1 MASSKVELA
10 HDYAADERSEPASR
24 WAAVFSLAMG
34 VFGLVT
40 AEFLPA
46 SLLTP
51 MADALQISEGQAGQ
65 AVTVT
70 AGVALFSGLL
80 VPSLTQRLDRRLILL
95 VFSALLIASDVLVA
109 MAPNLSVLLVAR
121 VLLGVALGGFW
132 ALAAALAMRL
142 VREDHI
148 PRALSMIFTGVPVA
162 TVAAA
167 AAGSYLGGVL
177 GWRNVFFIAA
187 AVGAAALI
195 VQAATL
201 PALKLERPTPLH
213 MLFRVLARPGI
224 GAGVL
229 AIMLVFCGHF
239 VFFTYVRPFLE
250 TVSGAGIN
258 RVSTTLLA
266 FGLANLAGTLAAG
279 ALLTRSLRFA
289 LLLMPAVMAL
299 LALLL
304 VVLGGASAALDTL
317 LISIWGVAFGAVP
330 VGWSTWITQA
340 VPDEAESAGG
350 LMGAAVQLA
359 IALGAALGGVL
370 FDARGIPAAF
380 TAAAVILASA
390 AFLIAIR
397 VRTRVSAS
405 QA

>member
-1 MASSKVELA
+1 MARCDVEPTIDRA
-10 HDYAADERSEPASR
+10 PEDYAEPASH
-24 WAAVFSLAMG
+24 WSAVFSLTMG

-80 VPSLTQRLDRRLILL
+80 VPSLTQRLDRRVILL
-95 VFSALLIASDVLVA
+95 VFSTLLIISDVLVGL
-109 MAPNLSVLLVAR
+109 APNLAVLLVAR

-142 VREDHI
+142 VREAHI
-148 PRALSMIFTGVPVA
+148 ARALSMIFTGVPVA

-167 AAGSYLGGVL
+167 ACGSYLGGIV

-187 AVGAAALI
+187 AVGAIALI

-201 PALKLERPTPLH
+201 PSLTPERPTPLH
-213 MLFRVLARPGI
+213 MLFRVLSRPGI

-229 AIMLVFCGHF
+229 AIVLVFCGHF
-239 VFFTYVRPFLE
+239 IFFTYVRPFLE
-250 TVSGAGIN
+250 TVSGAGIE

-279 ALLTRSLRFA
+279 MLLERSLRLTLF
-289 LLLMPAVMAL
+289 LMPGVMAL

-304 VVLGGASAALDTL
+304 VVLGGVSAGLDTL
-317 LISIWGVAFGAVP
+317 LVAAWGVAFGAVP
-330 VGWSTWITQA
+330 VAWSTWITQT

-359 IALGAALGGVL
+359 IALGAAVGGLL
-370 FDARGIPAAF
+370 FDAEGIPAAF
-380 TAAAVILASA
+380 TAAAVVLTA
-390 AFLIAIR
+390 AALLIAGR
-397 VRTRVSAS
+397 VRTTAS
-405 QA
+405 PD

>member
-1 MASSKVELA
+1 MASCNAALA
-10 HDYAADERSEPASR
+10 SDCSPHNPAEPVSQ
-24 WAAVFSLAMG
+24 WSAVFSLAMG

-80 VPSLTQRLDRRLILL
+80 VPSLTKRLDRRLILL
-95 VFSALLIASDVLVA
+95 LFSTLLIISDVLVA
-109 MAPNLSVLLVAR
+109 LAPDLTVLLIAR
-121 VLLGVALGGFW
+121 VVLGVALGGFW

-142 VREDHI
+142 VRDVHI
-148 PRALSMIFTGVPVA
+148 PRALSVIFTGVPVA

-167 AAGSYLGGVL
+167 AFGSWLGGVL

-187 AVGAAALI
+187 AVGAVALI
-195 VQAATL
+195 IQVATL
-201 PALKLERPTPLH
+201 PSLTPERPTPLH

-229 AIMLVFCGHF
+229 AIVLVFCGHF

-250 TVSGAGIN
+250 TVADAGID
-258 RVSTTLLA
+258 RVSITLLA

-279 ALLTRSLRFA
+279 MLIARSLRLT
-289 LLLMPAVMAL
+289 LLLMPGVMAL
-299 LALLL
+299 LAILL
-304 VVLGGASAALDTL
+304 VVVGGMSAGLDTL
-317 LISIWGVAFGAVP
+317 LISLWGVAFGAVP
-330 VGWSTWITQA
+330 VAWSTWITQA

-359 IALGAALGGVL
+359 ITLGAAIGGIL
-370 FDARGIPAAF
+370 FDAKGIPAAF
-380 TAAAVILASA
+380 TVAAIILAAAAL
-390 AFLIAIR
+390 LIAGR
-397 VRTRVSAS
+397 VRTGSPV
-405 QA
+405 